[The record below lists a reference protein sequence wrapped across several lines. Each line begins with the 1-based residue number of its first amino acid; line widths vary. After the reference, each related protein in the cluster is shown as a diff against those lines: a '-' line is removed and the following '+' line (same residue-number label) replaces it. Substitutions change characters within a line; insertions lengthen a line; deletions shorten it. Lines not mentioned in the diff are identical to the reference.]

1 MTTQRVVVVGGGIAG
16 LTAAYRLL
24 HPADAG
30 ADVPRVVLID
40 SAERLGGKILSTPFE
55 GRLVDEGADAFLLRV
70 PWATELCEE
79 LGIST
84 ERISPAAG
92 GASVVRAGSRGQQL
106 APLPDG
112 LIGGVPTRLGPLIR
126 SPLLGPAGKLRAA
139 ADYVLPRRF
148 TARRLRREAMDRL
161 DATAAAFS
169 ESGTVDAV
177 TSDAGRA
184 VTSGD
189 DGAVHVRPGAAGVGD
204 IVRARLGAAV
214 ASQVVD
220 PLLGSISAGDISR
233 LDAATSAPILGQ
245 ALERSRSLMRG
256 LRRMQPASPADGS
269 APVPIFGSFDGG
281 MGRLVQALTERLDG
295 CILRLGTPV
304 EAIRRPG
311 TRFTVHTGSE
321 VLDADAVIVAAPAH
335 AAAQMLPGAPA
346 AAARLALI
354 EYASVAV
361 VTLSVRAGAI
371 EAPHEAGFLVTRNV
385 GWLTTACSYGSA
397 KWPNWSAGGGRHDND
412 RHRAGEGDP
421 HPIGD
426 EVGEGAPHSADGG
439 DGANSSSGPN
449 VVLRVSVGRDDD
461 DRHTRLDDAE
471 LRDTVLAELS
481 SLPPLR
487 GVSDPDAVTAWRVS
501 RWPQALP
508 QYRPG
513 HGQLVDRIDEALA
526 REMPGVFVTGA
537 AYRGLGIPA
546 CIRQGNEAAAAVV
559 QHLGL
564 SQAAP

>member
-30 ADVPRVVLID
+30 AEVPRVVLVD

-79 LGIST
+79 LGISA
-84 ERISPAAG
+84 ERISPAVG
-92 GASVVRAGSRGQQL
+92 GASVAHTGGDGPQL
-106 APLPDG
+106 TPLPDG
-112 LIGGVPTRLGPLIR
+112 LVGGVPTRLGPLLR
-126 SPLLGPAGKLRAA
+126 SPLLGPLGTLRAA

-148 TARRLRREAMDRL
+148 TARRLRRDGIDRL
-161 DATAAAFS
+161 TAAGAS
-169 ESGTVDAV
+169 ASGVRGAGTPGAGGAV
-177 TSDAGRA
+177 TP
-184 VTSGD
+184 GD
-189 DGAVHVRPGAAGVGD
+189 SGAVQVRPGAASVGD

-220 PLLGSISAGDISR
+220 PLLGSISAGDINR

-256 LRRMQPASPADGS
+256 LRRMQPPPASDGS
-269 APVPIFGSFDGG
+269 GPAPIFGSFEGG
-281 MGRLVQALTERLDG
+281 MGRLVQALLERLDG
-295 CILRLGTPV
+295 CVLRLGTPV
-304 EAIRRPG
+304 AAIRRPG
-311 TRFTVHTGSE
+311 TRFAVDTGSE
-321 VLDADAVIVAAPAH
+321 VLDAHAVIIAAPAH
-335 AAAQMLPGAPA
+335 AAAQMLPAAPHA
-346 AAARLALI
+346 AAALGLI
-354 EYASVAV
+354 KYASVAV
-361 VTLSVRAGAI
+361 VTLSVRPDAI
-371 EAPHEAGFLVTRNV
+371 EAPHEAGFLVTRST

-397 KWPNWSAGGGRHDND
+397 KWPNWAAGGDQPD
-412 RHRAGEGDP
+412 
-421 HPIGD
+421 
-426 EVGEGAPHSADGG
+426 EGAPHSAG
-439 DGANSSSGPN
+439 DGVGDDGSHDSGGN

-461 DRHTRLDDAE
+461 DRHTRLDDTE
-471 LRDTVLAELS
+471 LLGTVIGELS

-487 GVSDPDAVTAWRVS
+487 GLSDPAAVAEWRVS
-501 RWPQALP
+501 RWPQSLP

-513 HGQLVDRIDEALA
+513 HGQLVDRISEALA

-559 QHLGL
+559 QHLA
-564 SQAAP
+564 SVPASSSP

>member
-1 MTTQRVVVVGGGIAG
+1 MATQRVVVVGGGIAG

-30 ADVPRVVLID
+30 REVPRVVLID

-70 PWATELCEE
+70 PWATELCDE
-79 LGIST
+79 LGIAT
-84 ERISPAAG
+84 ERISPAIG
-92 GASVVRAGSRGQQL
+92 GASVAHPARRGTQL
-106 APLPDG
+106 TQLTPLPDG
-112 LIGGVPTRLGPLIR
+112 LVGGVPTRLGPLIR
-126 SPLLGPAGKLRAA
+126 SPLLSPAGKLRAV

-148 TARRLRREAMDRL
+148 TEPRRGPNGTDVIIEGRRIK
-161 DATAAAFS
+161 
-169 ESGTVDAV
+169 
-177 TSDAGRA
+177 GRRRS
-184 VTSGD
+184 VR
-189 DGAVHVRPGAAGVGD
+189 VRPGAASVGD

-233 LDAATSAPILGQ
+233 LDAAASAPILGQ

-256 LRRMQPASPADGS
+256 LRRMQPAPAADGA
-269 APVPIFGSFDGG
+269 APAPIFGSFDVG
-281 MGRLVQALTERLDG
+281 MGRLVQALTERLNG

-311 TRFTVHTGSE
+311 TRFAVDTGSE
-321 VLDADAVIVAAPAH
+321 VLDADAVIIAAPAH
-335 AAAQMLPGAPA
+335 AAAQMLPAAPHA
-346 AAARLALI
+346 AAALGLI
-354 EYASVAV
+354 KYASVAV
-361 VTLSVRAGAI
+361 LTLSVRADAI
-371 EAPHEAGFLVTRNV
+371 EAPDEAGFLVTRDT

-397 KWPNWSAGGGRHDND
+397 KWPNWSAGGDQH
-412 RHRAGEGDP
+412 
-421 HPIGD
+421 
-426 EVGEGAPHSADGG
+426 G
-439 DGANSSSGPN
+439 DGSGPN

-471 LRDTVLAELS
+471 LRDTVVAELS
-481 SLPPLR
+481 QLPPLR
-487 GVSDPDAVTAWRVS
+487 GLSDPGAVAAWRVS
-501 RWPQALP
+501 RWPQSLP

-513 HGQLVDRIDEALA
+513 HGQLVDRIEEALA

>member
-1 MTTQRVVVVGGGIAG
+1 MTPQRVVVVGGGIAG

-24 HPADAG
+24 HPTDAG
-30 ADVPRVVLID
+30 TEVPRVVLID
-40 SAERLGGKILSTPFE
+40 STEHLGGKILSTPFE

-70 PWATELCEE
+70 PWATELCDE
-79 LGIST
+79 LGISA
-84 ERISPAAG
+84 ERISPAIG
-92 GASVVRAGSRGQQL
+92 GASVVHGGGAGRQL
-106 APLPDG
+106 TPLPDG
-112 LIGGVPTRLGPLIR
+112 LVGGVPTRLGPLIR
-126 SPLLGPAGKLRAA
+126 SPLLDLAGKLRAV

-148 TARRLRREAMDRL
+148 TARRLRRDGMDRL
-161 DATAAAFS
+161 DAAVAAFS
-169 ESGTVDAV
+169 ESGTGGAAVSGGGGTVTSGGCDAV
-177 TSDAGRA
+177 TPG
-184 VTSGD
+184 GG
-189 DGAVHVRPGAAGVGD
+189 GAVRVRPGAASVGD

-256 LRRMQPASPADGS
+256 LRQMQSAPASDGPGPA
-269 APVPIFGSFDGG
+269 PIFGSFDGG
-281 MGRLVQALTERLDG
+281 MGRLVQALMERLDG

-304 EAIRRPG
+304 EAIRHPG
-311 TRFTVHTGSE
+311 TRFAVHTGSE

-335 AAAQMLPGAPA
+335 AAARVLPGAPS

-361 VTLSVRAGAI
+361 VTLSVRADAI
-371 EAPHEAGFLVTRNV
+371 EAPAEAGFLVTRDT

-397 KWPNWSAGGGRHDND
+397 KWPAWSGSGEHDDRRH
-412 RHRAGEGDP
+412 P
-421 HPIGD
+421 
-426 EVGEGAPHSADGG
+426 VGQGAPHSAGGDVGDGG
-439 DGANSSSGPN
+439 RPSGRPN

-461 DRHTRLDDAE
+461 DRHTRLDDAV

-481 SLPPLR
+481 QLSPLR
-487 GVSDPDAVTAWRVS
+487 GLSDPGAVTEWRVS
-501 RWPQALP
+501 RWPQSLP

-513 HGQLVDRIDEALA
+513 HGHLVDRIEEALA

-564 SQAAP
+564 SQAVASP

>member
-1 MTTQRVVVVGGGIAG
+1 MAARRVVVVGGGISG

-30 ADVPRVVLID
+30 AEVPTVVLVD
-40 SAERLGGKILSTPFE
+40 SAERLGGKILTTPFG
-55 GRLVDEGADAFLLRV
+55 GRLIDEGADAFLLRV
-70 PWATELCEE
+70 PWALELCEE
-79 LGIST
+79 LGISG
-84 ERISPAAG
+84 ERISPAVG
-92 GASVVRAGSRGQQL
+92 GASVVRARSRGPQIT
-106 APLPDG
+106 PLPDG
-112 LIGGVPTRLGPLIR
+112 LVGGVPTRLGPLSR
-126 SPLLGPAGKLRAA
+126 SPLLGPLDTLRAA

-148 TARRLRREAMDRL
+148 TARRLHRDAIDRL
-161 DATAAAFS
+161 DAAAAAS
-169 ESGTVDAV
+169 SAPR
-177 TSDAGRA
+177 SMR
-184 VTSGD
+184 
-189 DGAVHVRPGAAGVGD
+189 VRPSPLTVGD
-204 IVRARLGAAV
+204 IVRTRLGAAV

-256 LRRMQPASPADGS
+256 LRQMQPVPAADGS
-269 APVPIFGSFDGG
+269 GPAPIFGSFDVG
-281 MGRLVQALTERLDG
+281 MSRLVQALTERLDG

-304 EAIRRPG
+304 EAIRHPG
-311 TRFTVHTGSE
+311 TRFTVDTGSE
-321 VLDADAVIVAAPAH
+321 VLDADAVVVAAPAH
-335 AAAQMLPGAPA
+335 AAAQMLPGAPDA
-346 AAARLALI
+346 AALLALV

-361 VTLSVRAGAI
+361 VTLSLRADAI
-371 EAPHEAGFLVTRNV
+371 ETPSEAGFLVTRDT
-385 GWLTTACSYGSA
+385 GWLATACSYGSA
-397 KWPNWSAGGGRHDND
+397 KWPNWAADGGLHND
-412 RHRAGEGDP
+412 RLSHAGEGDR
-421 HPIGD
+421 HPAGD
-426 EVGEGAPHSADGG
+426 DDSNDSGG
-439 DGANSSSGPN
+439 N

-461 DRHTRLDDAE
+461 DRHTRLDDGE

-487 GVSDPDAVTAWRVS
+487 GLSDPSAVAEWRVS
-501 RWPQALP
+501 RWPQSLP

-513 HGQLVDRIDEALA
+513 HGHLVDRIDEALA

-564 SQAAP
+564 HQATRSP